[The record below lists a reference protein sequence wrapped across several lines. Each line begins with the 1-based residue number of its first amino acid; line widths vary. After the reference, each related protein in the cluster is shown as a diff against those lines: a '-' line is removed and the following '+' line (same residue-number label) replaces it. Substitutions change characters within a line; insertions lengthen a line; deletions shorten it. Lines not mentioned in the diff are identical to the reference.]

1 MASRSFPLLV
11 ALVAILF
18 VAALFWSPAQR
29 NPSAGDPRSPAS
41 NPSATAN
48 RLIEA
53 ERQRSSPNSAATS
66 AEPVSILAAE
76 LNSPS
81 GTITGDLRILNDLF
95 NDWRLNFPRIGNPVG
110 DNAEI
115 TAALLGENPLRLPL
129 IPRDHRAIDPAG
141 ELRDRWGTPFRF
153 HALAGDRMEIRS
165 AGPDR
170 KFGTDDD
177 ALLTPP

>member
-1 MASRSFPLLV
+1 MSSRPLP
-11 ALVAILF
+11 F
-18 VAALFWSPAQR
+18 VAALVVGFLLVVFFWRPR
-29 NPSAGDPRSPAS
+29 GNPGAPAS
-41 NPSATAN
+41 VGAPASATAD
-48 RLIEA
+48 RLLAA
-53 ERQRSSPNSAATS
+53 ERSRSTVNSASATFES
-66 AEPVSILAAE
+66 PSNLAAE
-76 LNSPS
+76 LNAPT
-81 GTITGDLRILNDLF
+81 GTIAGDLQILSSVMT
-95 NDWRLNFPRIGNPVG
+95 DWRLNFPRSGNPVG

-115 TAALLGENPLRLPL
+115 TAALTGENPLRLPM

-177 ALLTPP
+177 AVLTPP